1 MFKNYIDSLLDKA
14 VYSEDEDGVIIV
26 KIPDK
31 PWYFTQWRT
40 FEEARENM
48 IDLIE
53 TLMIKDIK
61 DWKLDL
67 IKDFNT
73 NKEIEYA

>member
-1 MFKNYIDSLLDKA
+1 MFKNYIDSLLDKT
-14 VYSEDEDGVIIV
+14 VYEKDEDWVIIAH
-26 KIPDK
+26 IPDK
-31 PWYFTQWRT
+31 PGYFTQWST

-53 TLMIKDIK
+53 TLMIQDIK